1 MKKIMISAMMVL
13 AMIASPI
20 AEVSAQGQ
28 RGGARDRNKV
38 ENGSRGNRRPSGNKV
53 SSDNKHNGLRPGGGN
68 QNGNHNG
75 LRPGGGNHNDN
86 HNGLRP
92 GGGNQNGNHNGLRP
106 GGGNHSGNHN
116 GLRPGGGNHNGNHNG
131 LRPGGGNH
139 NGLRPGGGKP
149 GNGRPGVGNRPGN
162 SHGWHPG
169 GPAHVPVLRP
179 GVSRPP
185 VMSRP
190 HRPGLAPSRPFYR
203 PVPPAAWRPARRISL
218 WSDILG
224 ITVGM
229 TVNTAIDRL
238 LYGGYTIDGYGS
250 NEVYLR
256 NVPQFNFYWPDATM
270 YYGPGG
276 FIGSRFFYSTI
287 GYDMSRYRDVYN
299 VLCGRFGM
307 PVNVN
312 GSEVTW
318 YGTGNQYVT
327 LDFTASFTDAGQR
340 YFTTLSIGV

>member
-1 MKKIMISAMMVL
+1 MKKIMISAMMAL

-28 RGGARDRNKV
+28 RGGVRDRSKV
-38 ENGSRGNRRPSGNKV
+38 ENGSRGNRRPGNKV

-75 LRPGGGNHNDN
+75 N

-92 GGGNQNGNHNGLRP
+92 GGGNQNGNHNG
-106 GGGNHSGNHN
+106 NHN
-116 GLRPGGGNHNGNHNG
+116 GLRPGGGNHN
-131 LRPGGGNH
+131 GNH

-179 GVSRPP
+179 GASRPP
-185 VMSRP
+185 VMARP
-190 HRPGLAPSRPFYR
+190 HRPGLAPRRPFYR
-203 PVPPAAWRPARRISL
+203 PVPPAAWRPVRRISL

-256 NVPQFNFYWPDATM
+256 NVPQFDFYWPDATM

-276 FIGSRFFYSTI
+276 FIGSRFFYSTV